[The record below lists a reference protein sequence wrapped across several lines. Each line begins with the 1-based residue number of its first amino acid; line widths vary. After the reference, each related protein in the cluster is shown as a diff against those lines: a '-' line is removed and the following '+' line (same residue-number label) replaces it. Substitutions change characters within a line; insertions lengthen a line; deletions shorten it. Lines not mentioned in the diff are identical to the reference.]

1 MFFVF
6 FRFIFSF
13 VPDVFSV
20 FFLAEK
26 FLRHTHTS
34 SFFCVSQ
41 KPILPPIIFQF
52 LSNFLNFF
60 LPISFQF
67 PLNTN
72 WKIKSLFIASVIP
85 VLQLDWSFLVIGSFQ
100 EYSSNSA
107 KYQITGYYRIDA
119 CRNTKQHLFL
129 LYVCMLLNSTFHTLV

>member
-1 MFFVF
+1 MKVK
-6 FRFIFSF
+6 
-13 VPDVFSV
+13 DVSIERRTKRRYKKV
-20 FFLAEK
+20 NNE
-26 FLRHTHTS
+26 RTS
-34 SFFCVSQ
+34 DSSYCTVSQ
-41 KPILPPIIFQF
+41 LPPIIFQF

-72 WKIKSLFIASVIP
+72 WKIKSLFIASVHP